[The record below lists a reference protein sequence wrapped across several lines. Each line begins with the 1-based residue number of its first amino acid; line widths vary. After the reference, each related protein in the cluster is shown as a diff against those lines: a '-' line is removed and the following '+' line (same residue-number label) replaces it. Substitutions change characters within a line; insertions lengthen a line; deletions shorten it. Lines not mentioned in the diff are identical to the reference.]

1 MARYA
6 QGGLGQASTSPGLHE
21 CLRSGLLVTMA
32 EKLDPRQVVTF
43 LSFDKDL
50 VKAAAAEGLRA
61 VYGNDVDPDILIR
74 ELTSRGKWVPA

>member
-1 MARYA
+1 
-6 QGGLGQASTSPGLHE
+6 
-21 CLRSGLLVTMA
+21 MA